1 MILDTT
7 YLLPLARI
15 DIDTDLLK
23 ASIEGKTNIKIEEIE
38 INLISLFE
46 LQAKAVKLG
55 IASDVVSEAFEAIF
69 KAFRVVPFYEEN
81 VVKTSFNLRK
91 TIPDYID
98 CVVLAT
104 AIVLN
109 EDLVTE
115 DSVVHAKKDL
125 IEKEYK
131 IKIYSFSD
139 LIRSALRK

>member
-1 MILDTT
+1 
-7 YLLPLARI
+7 LARI

-23 ASIEGKTNIKIEEIE
+23 ASIEGKTNIKIEEIA

>member
-23 ASIEGKTNIKIEEIE
+23 ASIEGKTNIKIEEIA